1 MPKLAGVNHQ
11 DAIRALEK
19 AGFRIARQGKHLVMT
34 DGSRVLTIPRHNPIN
49 AITMG
54 NIVRDAGLTNEQFRD
69 LL

>member
-1 MPKLAGVNHQ
+1 MPRLPGINHL
-11 DAIRALEK
+11 DAIRALGK
-19 AGFRIARQGKHLVMT
+19 KGFWVLRQGKHVVLT

-54 NIVRDAGLTNEQFRD
+54 NIARDVGLTNEEFRR